1 MLYYVIFVNPYT
13 TAIYNLQKCTLSLR
27 TVLARQIRGQ
37 ILLTFIVSEVT
48 IYCDKL
54 ARLAFLKHI

>member
-1 MLYYVIFVNPYT
+1 MLYYVIFVTPYT

-27 TVLARQIRGQ
+27 TVLATYFQGQ
-37 ILLTFIVSEVT
+37 ILLTSLVSKLT

-54 ARLAFLKHI
+54 ARLALEKHI